1 MGTTRVGRRT
11 TADFIALA
19 EEISGQQLDEL
30 FQTWLFTDTKP
41 VLQQAS
47 LQAQAAAGG
56 GLEDVLREPP
66 LVVGGPSAVRLISH
80 LRSAVHDVSRG
91 PEAAS

>member
-41 VLQQAS
+41 RPPAGVTAGAS
-47 LQAQAAAGG
+47 RCRRGARGCSTRTSSG
-56 GLEDVLREPP
+56 SWRP
-66 LVVGGPSAVRLISH
+66 
-80 LRSAVHDVSRG
+80 VSG
-91 PEAAS
+91 